1 VLALLAALALVP
13 AATGSVERGTVIVN
27 RGGAGVT
34 LGMTRAAVVDRLG
47 TPLYQ
52 NTNGYMEYSRNN
64 LFDVYLNTVTK
75 KVRLIGISG
84 KRFCIAGAGVCMFT
98 NGGVAKLETRYGSAL
113 KVVTEQD
120 GTRSYEVRG
129 RLGGRQV
136 FTNFTPA
143 PGGKII
149 QIFIGYR

>member
-1 VLALLAALALVP
+1 VRVLLAALVLVP
-13 AATGSVERGTVIVN
+13 AAAGSVERGTVVVN
-27 RGGAGVT
+27 RGAVGVT
-34 LGMTRAAVVDRLG
+34 LGMTRAAVVAKLG
-47 TPLYQ
+47 PPLYQ
-52 NTNGYMEYSRNN
+52 NANGYMQYSRNN

-84 KRFCIAGAGVCMFT
+84 RRFCIASPGVCMFT
-98 NGGVAKLETRYGSAL
+98 NGGVAKLKARYGSAL

-120 GTRSYEVRG
+120 GTKSYELRG
-129 RLGGRQV
+129 SLGGRPV